1 MVQVALDILQHAL
14 STLLGLAL
22 PAAAVALLGAIILL
36 LLHRLDPARSRA
48 RLRWLTRRAP
58 HAAGWALVLLALG
71 AASVL
76 LHVSRRAVDL
86 RVGTQLSAR
95 YANAADPDGG
105 QTVQGAPRASVLG
118 THTYTR
124 SLTLPADVD
133 TRIRVQGGWEA
144 LLPYL
149 GQPDGSSVRDLR
161 ESFTRVGPRLV
172 YSRAVTLTTEEPVPL
187 DSSAVR
193 ADLKFTEP
201 AGGRGL
207 YYAAAFSADYA
218 FTNPASSPATMR
230 FTFPL
235 PTGSG
240 TLSDFRLTVNGQVLR
255 PADTDSGPV
264 WEGVVP
270 AGGVIR
276 VNVTYRNQ
284 GARSWR
290 YELGQRREAI
300 RNFRLDVSTDRPAK
314 FQRYTLFPTRQT
326 RTALGTTSHLEWNL
340 RDVITAQDIALV
352 FAQGSVRE
360 TLAKIGVLHPLTLV
374 LAALLCVAWAV
385 TRRRPLSPVPLA
397 AAVLGL
403 GLGFTLAGVLTAYLP
418 VVAAQ
423 GLGALA
429 GVLLGRQLLGRAFT
443 WPLALGSATP
453 LVFLSGG
460 HAGLLL
466 TVLAALLL
474 LALRPARARM
484 RAGG

>member
-1 MVQVALDILQHAL
+1 MVQVALDVLQHAL
-14 STLLGLAL
+14 NALLGLAL
-22 PAAAVALLGAIILL
+22 PAAGVALLGAIILG
-36 LLHRLDPARSRA
+36 LLHRLDPGGRRA
-48 RLRWLTRRAP
+48 RQRWLTRRAP
-58 HAAGWALVLLALG
+58 HVAGWALVLLALG

-76 LHVSRRAVDL
+76 LHVSRRATDL

-118 THTYTR
+118 SHTYTR

-133 TRIRVQGGWEA
+133 TRIRVPGGWEA

-149 GQPDGSSVRDLR
+149 GQPDGASVRDLR
-161 ESFTRVGPRLV
+161 EGFTRVGPRLV

-218 FTNPASSPATMR
+218 FTNPAALPATMR

-255 PADTDSGPV
+255 PADPDRGTV

-276 VNVTYRNQ
+276 VTVTYRNQ

-290 YELGQRREAI
+290 YELGQRREPI
-300 RNFRLDVSTDRPAK
+300 RDFRLDVSTDRPAK
-314 FQRYTLFPTRQT
+314 FQRATLFPTRQT
-326 RTALGTTSHLEWNL
+326 RPALGTTTHLEWNL

-352 FAQGSVRE
+352 FAQGSMRE
-360 TLAKIGVLHPLTLV
+360 TLTKIGVLHPLALV
-374 LAALLCVAWAV
+374 LAALLCVAWAT
-385 TRRRPLSPVPLA
+385 TRRRPLPPVPLA

-403 GLGFTLAGVLTAYLP
+403 GLGFTLAGVLTAYMP
-418 VVAAQ
+418 VDAAQ
-423 GLGALA
+423 GLGTLT
-429 GVLLGRQLLGRAFT
+429 GLVLGRHLLGRAFT
-443 WPLALGSATP
+443 WPLALASAAP

-466 TVLAALLL
+466 TVLAAVLLL
-474 LALRPARARM
+474 VLRPARSR
-484 RAGG
+484 RGAGQ